1 MKPIEWVLYAL
12 AIGAVI
18 FTSTMMIIIVVKH

>member
-18 FTSTMMIIIVVKH
+18 FTSTMIITMVIKQ